1 MSSVPTSW
9 ELRVHKPARKSL
21 AYAPRPERERLV
33 AALEAMTVDPF
44 AGDVQPSKGHPV
56 AFRRR
61 VGNWRIFFEADRAH
75 RVVEITDIV
84 RRTSTTYR
92 KR

>member
-1 MSSVPTSW
+1 M
-9 ELRVHKPARKSL
+9 
-21 AYAPRPERERLV
+21 
-33 AALEAMTVDPF
+33 DPF

-84 RRTSTTYR
+84 RCTSTTYR
-92 KR
+92 KRLGGANPHPSAPLKSNAAG

>member
-1 MSSVPTSW
+1 
-9 ELRVHKPARKSL
+9 
-21 AYAPRPERERLV
+21 
-33 AALEAMTVDPF
+33 MTVDPF